1 MYSKPWGNQKPCYLY
16 GNLAKAKRVVLVA
29 RIIAV
34 ANQKGGVGK
43 TTTTINLAAS
53 MAELGRRVLL
63 IDMDPQGNA
72 TMGCGVNKSQVELS
86 SYDVLVDGCD
96 PVGAIVKQEKIKLDV
111 LPSNI
116 DLAAAEVHLLA
127 IDHRESRLKNAI
139 DKLSAGYDY
148 VFIDCPPSMNML
160 TINALVAA
168 DSVLVPMQCEYFAL
182 EGLSSLM
189 DTLKQVRES
198 VNATLSLEGL
208 LRTMFDGRSRL
219 TRDVSDQLTT
229 HFSDRVFGTVIPRNI
244 RLAEAPS
251 FGLPA
256 IYYDK
261 SSRGAIAY
269 MDLARELDKKHN

>member
-1 MYSKPWGNQKPCYLY
+1 M
-16 GNLAKAKRVVLVA
+16 A

-43 TTTTINLAAS
+43 TTTSINLAAS

-63 IDMDPQGNA
+63 VDMDPQGNA
-72 TMGCGVNKSQVELS
+72 TMGSGVDKQDIELS
-86 SYDVLVDGCD
+86 CYDVLLEDCD
-96 PVGAIVKQEKIKLDV
+96 PLQAVVSSQTIKHQV
-111 LPSNI
+111 LPSNM
-116 DLAAAEVHLLA
+116 DLAGAEVHLLEA
-127 IDHRESRLKNAI
+127 VDRDRRLKKAI
-139 DKLSAGYDY
+139 GILADNYDY
-148 VFIDCPPSMNML
+148 IFIDCPPSMNML

-189 DTLKQVRES
+189 DTLKQVQET
-198 VNATLSLEGL
+198 VNKNLSLEGL

-219 TRDVSDQLTT
+219 TREVSEQLTA
-229 HFSDRVFGTVIPRNI
+229 HFSDRLFETIVPRNV

-256 IYYDK
+256 ILYDK
-261 SSRGAIAY
+261 SSRGAQAY
-269 MDLARELDKKHN
+269 MDLARELDEKHY

>member
-1 MYSKPWGNQKPCYLY
+1 M
-16 GNLAKAKRVVLVA
+16 A

-43 TTTTINLAAS
+43 TTTSINLAAS

-63 IDMDPQGNA
+63 VDMDPQGNA
-72 TMGCGVNKSQVELS
+72 TMGSGVDKQDIELS
-86 SYDVLVDGCD
+86 CYDVLLEDCD
-96 PVGAIVKQEKIKLDV
+96 PFQAVVSSQTIKHQV
-111 LPSNI
+111 LPSNM
-116 DLAAAEVHLLA
+116 DLAGAEVHLLEA
-127 IDHRESRLKNAI
+127 VDRDRRLKKAI
-139 DKLSAGYDY
+139 SILTDNYDY
-148 VFIDCPPSMNML
+148 IFIDCPPSMNML

-189 DTLKQVRES
+189 DTLKQVQET
-198 VNATLSLEGL
+198 VNKNLSLEGL

-219 TRDVSDQLTT
+219 TREVSEQLTA
-229 HFSDRVFGTVIPRNI
+229 HFSERLFETIVPRNV

-256 IYYDK
+256 ILYDK
-261 SSRGAIAY
+261 SSRGAQAY
-269 MDLARELDKKHN
+269 MDLARELDEKHY

>member
-1 MYSKPWGNQKPCYLY
+1 M
-16 GNLAKAKRVVLVA
+16 A

-43 TTTTINLAAS
+43 TTTSINLAAS
-53 MAELGRRVLL
+53 VAELGRRVLL

-72 TMGCGVNKSQVELS
+72 TMGCGVDKSLVELS
-86 SYDVLVDGCD
+86 CYDVLVDGCD
-96 PVGAIVKQEKIKLDV
+96 PATAVISQGEIKVDV
-111 LPSNI
+111 LPGNI
-116 DLAAAEVHLLA
+116 DLAAAEVHLLE
-127 IDHRESRLKNAI
+127 IDNRESRLKKAI
-139 DKLSAGYDY
+139 GQLADGYDY

-198 VNATLSLEGL
+198 VNAALSLEGL

-219 TRDVSDQLTT
+219 TRDVSDQLMT
-229 HFSDRVFGTVIPRNI
+229 HFSDRVFDTVIPRNI

-261 SSRGAIAY
+261 SSRGAVAY
-269 MDLARELDKKHN
+269 MDLARELDSKHY

>member
-1 MYSKPWGNQKPCYLY
+1 M
-16 GNLAKAKRVVLVA
+16 A

-43 TTTTINLAAS
+43 TTTSVNLAAS

-63 IDMDPQGNA
+63 VDMDPQGNA
-72 TMGCGVNKSQVELS
+72 TMGSGVNKQEVEWS
-86 SYDVLVDGCD
+86 CYDVLLDDCD
-96 PVGAIVKQEKIKLDV
+96 PFLAVVSLDSIKHHV
-111 LPSNI
+111 LPSNM
-116 DLAAAEVHLLA
+116 DLAGAEVHLLDVA
-127 IDHRESRLKNAI
+127 YRESRLKKA
-139 DKLSAGYDY
+139 LSGLLADYDY

-189 DTLKQVRES
+189 DTLKQVQES
-198 VNATLSLEGL
+198 VNKKLALEGL

-219 TRDVSDQLTT
+219 TQDVSEQLMT
-229 HFSDRVFGTVIPRNI
+229 HFSDRVFDTVVPRNV

-256 IYYDK
+256 ILYDK
-261 SSRGAIAY
+261 SSRGAQAY
-269 MDLARELDKKHN
+269 MSLARELDEKYDQDKRW

>member
-1 MYSKPWGNQKPCYLY
+1 M
-16 GNLAKAKRVVLVA
+16 A

-53 MAELGRRVLL
+53 MAKLGRRVLL

-72 TMGCGVNKSQVELS
+72 TMGCGVDKSKVELS
-86 SYDVLVDGCD
+86 SYDVLIEGSD
-96 PVGAIVKQEKIKLDV
+96 PADAVVCRTEINLDV

-116 DLAAAEVHLLA
+116 DLAAAEVHLLD
-127 IDHRESRLKNAI
+127 IERRESRLKNAI
-139 DKLSAGYDY
+139 GPLVSTYDY

-198 VNATLSLEGL
+198 VNAELSLEGL

-219 TRDVSDQLTT
+219 TRDVSEQLQA
-229 HFSDRVFGTVIPRNI
+229 HFSDRVFDTVIPRNI

-256 IYYDK
+256 IFYDK
-261 SSRGAIAY
+261 SSRGAVAY
-269 MDLARELDKKHN
+269 MDLARELDNKHNQD